1 MREHLEDLPAP
12 PADEQPAAPESADA
26 DLRKRIDFWFFNHF
40 HQSAIV
46 TQPHVFRL
54 ARAAKEDL
62 LKLLGIE

>member
-1 MREHLEDLPAP
+1 MDDNDDALDDPGV
-12 PADEQPAAPESADA
+12 EQAEPTGAAVNRR
-26 DLRKRIDFWFFNHF
+26 LIDDWFFNHF

-62 LKLLGIE
+62 LQLLGIE